1 MSGPVRTRASFTI
14 CHPLCQT
21 PAATASHARS
31 EARGLVRRDR
41 APPCWFAPSPRATL
55 LSLQTPD
62 VQRNLIAQGVL
73 ALEPSNQIIMSTGLR
88 PAGRGDG
95 WGEEIE
101 GHVMAEHRSSGLD
114 RDGSGAET
122 HAAESNRLSPINCHS
137 LTSIRAEELLAN
149 ALVFR
154 YSRNPWYSASS
165 DRRGENWLKSS
176 ASSPTF
182 TSYRDVAWKTPICSA
197 PSHTYLPPS
206 HVALMACRAS

>member
-1 MSGPVRTRASFTI
+1 MSNTSSDGQPCAKRSTRP
-14 CHPLCQT
+14 CP
-21 PAATASHARS
+21 ARS
-31 EARGLVRRDR
+31 RPSCL
-41 APPCWFAPSPRATL
+41 FAPSPRAAL
-55 LSLQTPD
+55 PCLRSLE
-62 VQRNLIAQGVL
+62 VRRNLIAQRVL
-73 ALEPSNQIIMSTGLR
+73 ALEPSNQIIMSAALR
-88 PAGRGDG
+88 LTGRGDG
-95 WGEEIE
+95 WGQGIE
-101 GHVMAEHRSSGLD
+101 GHLMAGHRSSGLD
-114 RDGSGAET
+114 RDGSGADA
-122 HAAESNRLSPINCHS
+122 HVAESNRLSPINCHS

-197 PSHTYLPPS
+197 PSQTYLTSS